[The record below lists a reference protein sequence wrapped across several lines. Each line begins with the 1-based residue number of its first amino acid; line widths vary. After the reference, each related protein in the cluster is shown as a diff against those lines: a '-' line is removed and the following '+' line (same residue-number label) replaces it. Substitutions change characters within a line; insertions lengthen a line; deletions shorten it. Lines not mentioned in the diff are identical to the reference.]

1 MNIRFGF
8 GQCSLGTTLVA
19 ATENGVCAIL
29 LGDHPEV
36 LQREL
41 HDRFP
46 QASLVAGDAEFDPV
60 VARVAAFID
69 APAQGLDLKLDMHGT
84 PLQAQVW
91 RALREIPVGHTASY
105 SEIAERIG
113 APKEAKAIAEACAA
127 NAIAV
132 AIPCHRVVRK
142 NGGLGGYRWGF
153 KRKRALLNLE
163 AAAA

>member
-1 MNIRFGF
+1 MTIRYGF
-8 GQCSLGTTLVA
+8 GQCSLGTVLVA
-19 ATENGVCAIL
+19 ATEKGVCAIL
-29 LGDHPEV
+29 FGDHPEV

-41 HDRFP
+41 QDRFP
-46 QASLVAGDAEFDPV
+46 QASLIVGDAAFDPL
-60 VARVAAFID
+60 VARVAGFIE
-69 APAQGLDLKLDMHGT
+69 APARGLDLQLDMHGT
-84 PLQAQVW
+84 PIQEQVW
-91 RALREIPVGHTASY
+91 RALRDIPVGRTASY